1 MLYSGGKSDADG
13 AAVVGSVDGVLGD
26 NVQLFEGVGV
36 FRVGDVSDVV
46 EDFEV
51 VDGFSVVLV
60 WLEGGGL
67 WR

>member
-1 MLYSGGKSDADG
+1 
-13 AAVVGSVDGVLGD
+13 
-26 NVQLFEGVGV
+26 LFEGVGV
-36 FRVGDVSDVV
+36 FWVGDVSDVV

-67 WR
+67 WRWEEGGNGAVRKDLRGLASCVR